1 MKPDH
6 YRDDIS
12 AFAEAEYL
20 LAATGVTIGLQA
32 HQNRILRDVFTHDS
46 EGRFP
51 YQTVIYSAPKKSG
64 KTEIGGL
71 VALWMAL
78 TEGPYAEVY
87 TPANDLEQSPSR
99 VFRAAGRAIQANPR
113 LSSVRVGKDVITFP
127 DGTEIKTVSGDYGR
141 GSPGKYNRKL
151 GQRSGGYLTGVDD
164 QKRQVSA
171 DDWTRRKAKPEAG
184 AGHRCTAHRADHL
197 LGSGGSRDR

>member
-1 MKPDH
+1 MTVPHADR

-78 TEGPYAEVY
+78 TEGPDA
-87 TPANDLEQSPSR
+87 
-99 VFRAAGRAIQANPR
+99 
-113 LSSVRVGKDVITFP
+113 
-127 DGTEIKTVSGDYGR
+127 
-141 GSPGKYNRKL
+141 
-151 GQRSGGYLTGVDD
+151 
-164 QKRQVSA
+164 
-171 DDWTRRKAKPEAG
+171 
-184 AGHRCTAHRADHL
+184 
-197 LGSGGSRDR
+197 